1 MSSSPTSPS
10 DLEAQPEKLSRFR
23 RHVTIE
29 ERELSQQPTRRAVE
43 MVPRLT
49 GEFRTLS
56 IHVET
61 HTSPVD
67 ADTGAIRK
75 AAVKGVSLSTAI
87 VRASAESD
95 MLISRRPCLP

>member
-1 MSSSPTSPS
+1 MPPLSTSPT
-10 DLEAQPEKLSRFR
+10 DLEAQPEKPSRFP

-29 ERELSQQPTRRAVE
+29 ERELALQPSRQGAE
-43 MVPRLT
+43 MVPRFT

-67 ADTGAIRK
+67 AETGATRK
-75 AAVKGVSLSTAI
+75 AAVKGA
-87 VRASAESD
+87 
-95 MLISRRPCLP
+95 